1 MNVFEMTRPKS
12 LDAAIAAAAT
22 SKTAQ
27 QGADVRFV
35 AGGTTLIDLM
45 KLNVERPRA
54 SLTSTACRSTRSSRA
69 RTAGGRSAQRFAI
82 PILRIIP

>member
-1 MNVFEMTRPKS
+1 MIEFQLITAESPAQ
-12 LDAAIAAAAT
+12 AAQLAAS

-45 KLNVERPRA
+45 KLNVETPTRVLDINRFPFDNIEDTPEGNERRC
-54 SLTSTACRSTRSSRA
+54 LQRS
-69 RTAGGRSAQRFAI
+69 
-82 PILRIIP
+82 